1 MRRAIMVILDGL
13 RRDFVTEATTPRLMA
28 FMRRAE
34 YFPAFRSAFPSAT
47 RIVSATFATGC
58 FPARHSL
65 QGNAVALLEAGVLVP
80 HDVGRPD
87 FLLHKKAVTGYALA
101 VPTLA
106 ERLAPHGGAILFN
119 NVSPGAA
126 RAHDPDGF
134 GCVYHRAFS
143 VGPGRRPVDDPLRVT
158 LDAAGDRAMTDR
170 FISEVIHRRRPAL
183 GVLWCGEPDHIQ
195 HNVPLG
201 SPEHLTV
208 LREADRHAG
217 MVMDAVA
224 RERDGGDDILLI
236 VASDHG
242 HETVSGVIDV
252 EADLVAA
259 GLKHG
264 PNSTDVVAM
273 ANGTAT
279 LIYLHPDAAARRA
292 ALDAHLRAAFWAGSV
307 FAEEELSRVG
317 QAPHHGL
324 AFAVSMR
331 ADDGLNDFGV
341 PGRSL
346 AAKPRWDKPDRLGCG
361 QHGGLGV
368 FEQSPVLLIDGPGF
382 ARGGRRGDAVRI
394 VDLAATI
401 LRHLDVPVDGMD
413 GRAPVAV
420 PDGSTPPSSTPTAPA
435 LAGPRDDRSGAMTE

>member
-1 MRRAIMVILDGL
+1 MRRAIMVVLDGL
-13 RRDFVTEATTPRLMA
+13 RRDFVTEVTTPRLMA
-28 FMRRAE
+28 FTRQSE

-58 FPARHSL
+58 FSARHTL
-65 QGNAVALLEAGVLVP
+65 QGNAVALMENGVLVP

-87 FLLHKKAVTGYALA
+87 FLAHKKRVTGASLA

-106 ERLAPHGGAILFN
+106 ERLAPHGGAIIFN

-134 GCVYHRAFS
+134 GHVYHRAVS
-143 VGPGRRPVDDPLRVT
+143 TGPGLTLVADPLCVT
-158 LDAAGDRAMTDR
+158 LDAAGDRVMTDR
-170 FISEVIHRRRPAL
+170 FISEVIHDRRPAL

-201 SPEHLTV
+201 SPEHLAV

-217 MVMDAVA
+217 MVIDAVA
-224 RERDGGDDILLI
+224 KERDRGDDILLI

-252 EADLVAA
+252 EADLIAA

-264 PNSTDVVAM
+264 ADSTDVVAM
-273 ANGTAT
+273 ANGTST
-279 LIYLHPDAAARRA
+279 LIYLHPDAASRRA
-292 ALDAHLRAAFWAGSV
+292 ALDVYLRDSAWAGAV
-307 FAEEELSRVG
+307 FATEELGAVG
-317 QAPHHGL
+317 HAPHQGL

-331 ADDGLNDFGV
+331 ADDRLNEFGV

-346 AAKPRWDKPDRLGCG
+346 VAKPRWDKPDRLGCG
-361 QHGGLGV
+361 QHGGLGLW
-368 FEQSPVLLIDGPGF
+368 EQSPVLMIGGADF
-382 ARGGRRGDAVRI
+382 AAGARREDAARI
-394 VDLAATI
+394 VDLAPTI
-401 LRHLDVPVDGMD
+401 VRHLGLPSDGMD
-413 GRAPVAV
+413 GL
-420 PDGSTPPSSTPTAPA
+420 A
-435 LAGPRDDRSGAMTE
+435 LMAQ

>member
-1 MRRAIMVILDGL
+1 MRRAIMVVLDGL
-13 RRDFVTEATTPRLMA
+13 RRDFVTEANTPRLTA
-28 FMRRAE
+28 FLRHAE

-47 RIVSATFATGC
+47 RGVSATFATGC
-58 FPARHSL
+58 FPARHTL
-65 QGNAVALLEAGVLVP
+65 QGNAVALLENGVLVP

-87 FLLHKKAVTGYALA
+87 FLLHKKQVTGQSLA

-134 GCVYHRAFS
+134 GHVYHRAFS
-143 VGPGRRPVDDPLRVT
+143 VGPGLRPVDDPLRVA
-158 LDAAGDRAMTDR
+158 LDWRGDRAMTER
-170 FISEVIHRRRPAL
+170 FIAEVVQLRRPAL

-201 SPEHLTV
+201 SAEHLAV
-208 LREADRHAG
+208 LREADRNAG
-217 MVMDAVA
+217 MVMDAVVQ
-224 RERDGGDDILLI
+224 RRDAGDEIMLI

-252 EADLVAA
+252 EADLIEA

-264 PNSTDVVAM
+264 PDSTDVVAM

-279 LIYLHPDAAARRA
+279 LIYLHPDAASRRA
-292 ALDAHLRAAFWAGSV
+292 ALDAHLRAASWSGAV
-307 FAEEELSRVG
+307 FGEGELGEVG
-317 QAPHHGL
+317 QAAHQGL
-324 AFAVSMR
+324 AFAVSMKSD
-331 ADDGLNDFGV
+331 AEPNEYGV

-368 FEQSPVLLIDGPGF
+368 FEQSPVLMIEGPDF
-382 ARGGRRGDAVRI
+382 AAGEARAGITRI
-394 VDLAATI
+394 VDLAPTI
-401 LRHLDVPVDGMD
+401 ARHLRLPADAMDGQALRRIGETRVPV
-413 GRAPVAV
+413 
-420 PDGSTPPSSTPTAPA
+420 TA
-435 LAGPRDDRSGAMTE
+435 